1 MSAEATAVPE
11 KLKRRRWLRFS
22 LRTLLILITIFAV
35 WLGWHMHRRREQQRV
50 ADAVR
55 ERGGTA
61 QPVLRDLSLLSRVQ
75 APYTWDND
83 FWLSNLKVPDEALQ
97 DFESVPE
104 LLGLHLA
111 DNQITDQGLSYLND
125 RTDLLSLDLTNNPA
139 ITDAGLAH
147 LRKMTELR
155 QLLLR
160 NNPQITDE
168 GLVHLKNMQQLD
180 LLILF
185 GTSVTAEGVNK
196 LKQKLPKAR
205 IGYRPAPVAK
215 PAPTTPS
222 QPLPGMTK

>member
-1 MSAEATAVPE
+1 MSAEAATKSERP
-11 KLKRRRWLRFS
+11 KRRRWLRFS

-61 QPVLRDLSLLSRVQ
+61 GPVLRDLSLLSRIQ
-75 APYTWDND
+75 APYSWDND
-83 FWLSNLKVPDEALQ
+83 FWLSDLKVPDEALQ

-104 LLGLHLA
+104 VIGLHLSGS
-111 DNQITDQGLSYLND
+111 QITDQGLSHLHD
-125 RTDLLSLDLTNNPA
+125 RTDLLTLDLTNNRA

-155 QLLLR
+155 QLMLR

-168 GLVHLKNMQQLD
+168 GLVHLENMQQLD
-180 LLILF
+180 ILVLY
-185 GTSVTAEGVNK
+185 GTSVTAEGVSK
-196 LKQKLPKAR
+196 LQQKLPKAR
-205 IGYRPAPVAK
+205 IGFRPVPAAAIAPS
-215 PAPTTPS
+215 AP
-222 QPLPGMTK
+222 GK

>member
-1 MSAEATAVPE
+1 MATEQAIDRKQP
-11 KLKRRRWLRFS
+11 KPRRWLRFS

-75 APYTWDND
+75 GPYTWDND

-111 DNQITDQGLSYLND
+111 DNEITDRGLSYLHD

-168 GLVHLKNMQQLD
+168 GLVHLENMQDLD
-180 LLILF
+180 ILVLY
-185 GTSVTAEGVNK
+185 GTQVTAAGVSK

-222 QPLPGMTK
+222 PPLPGMTK